1 MEKQEPDSIQA
12 FDALYTTN
20 QIQILKLLLPFC
32 PPQTQRSLAVLI
44 RLLELNYTIGFVRS
58 HPEAFH
64 APPDSLSLPDLCAKI
79 RGFCPPQLQ
88 AMLDQLMS
96 FQNAMQMYEQIKPLL
111 ELFAEQSAD
120 SGSPQ
125 DTDGSFPPDT
135 DSGSSQDT
143 DSGSPQGAKTQGKE
157 TRDKEVRDK
166 EVQNGNDAPG
176 RSADPLPDPA
186 ELLAGMLSPSQWEL
200 FQMLQK
206 GFQTAEDAGSPDR
219 KKDQKE
225 NVSWQNRP
233 ESPAG

>member
-1 MEKQEPDSIQA
+1 MEKLEPDSIQA

-20 QIQILKLLLPFC
+20 QIQVLKLLLPFC
-32 PPQTQRSLAVLI
+32 SPQTQRSLAILI

-64 APPDSLSLPDLCAKI
+64 APSDSLSFPDLCVKI

-111 ELFAEQSAD
+111 ELFAEQGTD
-120 SGSPQ
+120 SGSPR
-125 DTDGSFPPDT
+125 DTDG
-135 DSGSSQDT
+135 GSSQDT
-143 DSGSPQGAKTQGKE
+143 DSGSQQGAKTQGKE
-157 TRDKEVRDK
+157 TRDKEVQDK

-186 ELLAGMLSPSQWEL
+186 ELLAGMLSPSQREL
-200 FQMLQK
+200 FQMFQK
-206 GFQTAEDAGSPDR
+206 GFQAAEDAGSPDR

-225 NVSWQNRP
+225 NASWQNRP
-233 ESPAG
+233 ENPAG

>member
-1 MEKQEPDSIQA
+1 MEKLEPDSIQA

-20 QIQILKLLLPFC
+20 QIQVLKLLLPFC
-32 PPQTQRSLAVLI
+32 SPQTQRSLAILI

-58 HPEAFH
+58 HPKAFH
-64 APPDSLSLPDLCAKI
+64 APSDSLSFPDLCVKI

-111 ELFAEQSAD
+111 ELFAEQGTD
-120 SGSPQ
+120 SGSPR
-125 DTDGSFPPDT
+125 DTDG
-135 DSGSSQDT
+135 GSSQDT
-143 DSGSPQGAKTQGKE
+143 DSGSQQGAKTQGKE
-157 TRDKEVRDK
+157 TRDKEVQDK
-166 EVQNGNDAPG
+166 EVQNRNDAPG
-176 RSADPLPDPA
+176 RSPDPLPDLA
-186 ELLAGMLSPSQWEL
+186 ELLAGMLSPSQREL

-206 GFQTAEDAGSPDR
+206 GFQTAEDAESPDR

>member
-32 PPQTQRSLAVLI
+32 SPQTQRSLAVLI

-58 HPEAFH
+58 HPKAFH
-64 APPDSLSLPDLCAKI
+64 APSDSLSFPDLCVKI

-111 ELFAEQSAD
+111 ELFAEQGTD
-120 SGSPQ
+120 SGSPR
-125 DTDGSFPPDT
+125 DTDG
-135 DSGSSQDT
+135 GSSQDT
-143 DSGSPQGAKTQGKE
+143 DSGSQQGAKTQGKE
-157 TRDKEVRDK
+157 TRDKEVQDK
-166 EVQNGNDAPG
+166 EVQNRNDAPG
-176 RSADPLPDPA
+176 RSPDPLPDLA
-186 ELLAGMLSPSQWEL
+186 ELLAGMLSPSQREL
-200 FQMLQK
+200 FQMFQK
-206 GFQTAEDAGSPDR
+206 GFQAAEDAGSPDR

-225 NVSWQNRP
+225 NASWQNRP
-233 ESPAG
+233 ENPAG

>member
-1 MEKQEPDSIQA
+1 MEKLEPDSIQA

-20 QIQILKLLLPFC
+20 QIQVLKLLLPFC
-32 PPQTQRSLAVLI
+32 SPQTQRSLAILI

-64 APPDSLSLPDLCAKI
+64 APSDSLSFPDLCVKI

-111 ELFAEQSAD
+111 ELFAEQGTD
-120 SGSPQ
+120 SGSPR
-125 DTDGSFPPDT
+125 DTDG
-135 DSGSSQDT
+135 GSSQDT
-143 DSGSPQGAKTQGKE
+143 DSGSQQGAKTQGKE
-157 TRDKEVRDK
+157 TRDKEVQVK

-176 RSADPLPDPA
+176 KSPDPLPDLA
-186 ELLAGMLSPSQWEL
+186 ELLAGMLSPSQREL
-200 FQMLQK
+200 FQMFQK
-206 GFQTAEDAGSPDR
+206 GFQAAEDAGSPDR

-225 NVSWQNRP
+225 NASWQNRP
-233 ESPAG
+233 ENPAG

>member
-1 MEKQEPDSIQA
+1 MEKLEPDSIQA

-32 PPQTQRSLAVLI
+32 SPQTQRSLAVLI

-125 DTDGSFPPDT
+125 
-135 DSGSSQDT
+135 
-143 DSGSPQGAKTQGKE
+143 GAKTQGKE

-166 EVQNGNDAPG
+166 EVQNGNDTPV

-186 ELLAGMLSPSQWEL
+186 ELLAGMLSPSQREL

-225 NVSWQNRP
+225 NASWQNRP
-233 ESPAG
+233 ENPAG

>member
-32 PPQTQRSLAVLI
+32 SPQTQRSLAVLI

-111 ELFAEQSAD
+111 ELFAEQGAD

-125 DTDGSFPPDT
+125 DMS
-135 DSGSSQDT
+135 
-143 DSGSPQGAKTQGKE
+143 SGSPRDTDDGSPQDVKTQGKE
-157 TRDKEVRDK
+157 TRDK

-176 RSADPLPDPA
+176 RSTDPLPDLE
-186 ELLAGMLSPSQWEL
+186 ELLTGMLSPSQREL
-200 FQMLQK
+200 FQMFQK

-225 NVSWQNRP
+225 NASWQNRP
-233 ESPAG
+233 ENPAG

>member
-1 MEKQEPDSIQA
+1 MEKLEPDSIQA

-20 QIQILKLLLPFC
+20 QIQVLKLLLPFC
-32 PPQTQRSLAVLI
+32 SPQTQRSLAILI

-64 APPDSLSLPDLCAKI
+64 APSDSLSFPDLCVKI

-111 ELFAEQSAD
+111 ELFAEQGTD
-120 SGSPQ
+120 SGSPR
-125 DTDGSFPPDT
+125 DTDG
-135 DSGSSQDT
+135 GSSQDT
-143 DSGSPQGAKTQGKE
+143 DSGSQQGAKTQGKE
-157 TRDKEVRDK
+157 TRDKEVQDK
-166 EVQNGNDAPG
+166 EVQNRNDAPG
-176 RSADPLPDPA
+176 RSPDPLPDLA
-186 ELLAGMLSPSQWEL
+186 ELLAGMLSPSQREL
-200 FQMLQK
+200 FQMFQK
-206 GFQTAEDAGSPDR
+206 GFQAAEDAGSPDR

-225 NVSWQNRP
+225 NASWQNRP

>member
-32 PPQTQRSLAVLI
+32 SPQTQRSLAVLI

-125 DTDGSFPPDT
+125 
-135 DSGSSQDT
+135 
-143 DSGSPQGAKTQGKE
+143 GAKTQGKE

-166 EVQNGNDAPG
+166 EVQNGNDTPV

-186 ELLAGMLSPSQWEL
+186 ELLAGMLSPSQREL

>member
-32 PPQTQRSLAVLI
+32 SPQTQRSLAVLI

-111 ELFAEQSAD
+111 ELFAEQGAD
-120 SGSPQ
+120 SGSPR
-125 DTDGSFPPDT
+125 DTDG
-135 DSGSSQDT
+135 GSSQDT
-143 DSGSPQGAKTQGKE
+143 DSGSQQGAKTQGKE
-157 TRDKEVRDK
+157 TRDKEVQDK
-166 EVQNGNDAPG
+166 EVQNRNDAPG
-176 RSADPLPDPA
+176 RSPDPLPDLA
-186 ELLAGMLSPSQWEL
+186 ELLAGMLSPSQREL
-200 FQMLQK
+200 FQMFQK
-206 GFQTAEDAGSPDR
+206 GFQAAEDAGSPDR

-225 NVSWQNRP
+225 NASWQNRP
-233 ESPAG
+233 ENPAG

>member
-32 PPQTQRSLAVLI
+32 SPQTQRSLAVLI

-64 APPDSLSLPDLCAKI
+64 APSDSLSFPDLCVKI

-111 ELFAEQSAD
+111 ELFAEQGTD
-120 SGSPQ
+120 SGSPR
-125 DTDGSFPPDT
+125 DTDG
-135 DSGSSQDT
+135 GSSQDT
-143 DSGSPQGAKTQGKE
+143 DSGSQQGAKTQGKE
-157 TRDKEVRDK
+157 TRDKEVQDK
-166 EVQNGNDAPG
+166 EVQNRNDAPG
-176 RSADPLPDPA
+176 RSPDPLPDLA
-186 ELLAGMLSPSQWEL
+186 ELLAGMLSPSQREL
-200 FQMLQK
+200 FQMFQK
-206 GFQTAEDAGSPDR
+206 GFQAAEDAGSPDR

-225 NVSWQNRP
+225 NASWQNRP

>member
-32 PPQTQRSLAVLI
+32 SPQTQRSLAVLI

-111 ELFAEQSAD
+111 ELFAEQSA
-120 SGSPQ
+120 
-125 DTDGSFPPDT
+125 
-135 DSGSSQDT
+135 

>member
-32 PPQTQRSLAVLI
+32 SPQTQRSLAVLI

-64 APPDSLSLPDLCAKI
+64 APSDSLSFPDLCVKI

-111 ELFAEQSAD
+111 ELFAEQGTD
-120 SGSPQ
+120 SGSPR
-125 DTDGSFPPDT
+125 DTDG
-135 DSGSSQDT
+135 GSSQDT
-143 DSGSPQGAKTQGKE
+143 DSGSQQGAKTQGKE
-157 TRDKEVRDK
+157 TRDKEVQDK
-166 EVQNGNDAPG
+166 EVQNRNDAPG
-176 RSADPLPDPA
+176 RSPDPLPDLA
-186 ELLAGMLSPSQWEL
+186 ELLAGMLSPSQREL
-200 FQMLQK
+200 FQMFQK
-206 GFQTAEDAGSPDR
+206 GFQAAEDAGSPDR

-225 NVSWQNRP
+225 NASWQNRP
-233 ESPAG
+233 ENPAG

>member
-32 PPQTQRSLAVLI
+32 SPQTQRSLAVLI

-111 ELFAEQSAD
+111 ELFAEQSA
-120 SGSPQ
+120 
-125 DTDGSFPPDT
+125 

>member
-20 QIQILKLLLPFC
+20 QIQVLKLLLPFC
-32 PPQTQRSLAVLI
+32 SPQTQRSLAILI

-120 SGSPQ
+120 SGSPR
-125 DTDGSFPPDT
+125 DTDG
-135 DSGSSQDT
+135 GSSQDT
-143 DSGSPQGAKTQGKE
+143 DSGSQQGAKTQGKE
-157 TRDKEVRDK
+157 TRDKEVQDK
-166 EVQNGNDAPG
+166 EVQNRNDAPG
-176 RSADPLPDPA
+176 RSPDPLPDLA
-186 ELLAGMLSPSQWEL
+186 ELLAGMLSPSQREL
-200 FQMLQK
+200 FQMFQK
-206 GFQTAEDAGSPDR
+206 GFQAAEDAGSPDR

-225 NVSWQNRP
+225 NASWQNRP
-233 ESPAG
+233 ENPAG

>member
-32 PPQTQRSLAVLI
+32 SPQTQRSLAVLI

-111 ELFAEQSAD
+111 ELFAEQGTD
-120 SGSPQ
+120 SGSPR
-125 DTDGSFPPDT
+125 DTDG
-135 DSGSSQDT
+135 GSSQDT
-143 DSGSPQGAKTQGKE
+143 DSGSQQGAKTQGKE
-157 TRDKEVRDK
+157 TRDKEVQDK
-166 EVQNGNDAPG
+166 EVQNRNDAPG
-176 RSADPLPDPA
+176 RSPDPLPDLA
-186 ELLAGMLSPSQWEL
+186 ELLAGMLSPSQREL
-200 FQMLQK
+200 FQMFQK
-206 GFQTAEDAGSPDR
+206 GFQAAEDAGSPDR

-225 NVSWQNRP
+225 NASWQNRP

>member
-1 MEKQEPDSIQA
+1 MEKLEPDSIQA

-20 QIQILKLLLPFC
+20 QIQVLKLLLPFC
-32 PPQTQRSLAVLI
+32 SPQTQRSLAILI

-64 APPDSLSLPDLCAKI
+64 APSDSLSFPDLCVKI

-111 ELFAEQSAD
+111 ELFAEQGTD
-120 SGSPQ
+120 SGSPR
-125 DTDGSFPPDT
+125 DTDG
-135 DSGSSQDT
+135 GSSQDT
-143 DSGSPQGAKTQGKE
+143 DSGSQQGAKTQGKE
-157 TRDKEVRDK
+157 TRDKEVQDK
-166 EVQNGNDAPG
+166 EVQNRNDAPG
-176 RSADPLPDPA
+176 RSPDPLPDLA
-186 ELLAGMLSPSQWEL
+186 ELLAGMLSPSQREL
-200 FQMLQK
+200 FQMFQK

-225 NVSWQNRP
+225 NASWQNRP
-233 ESPAG
+233 ENPAG

>member
-1 MEKQEPDSIQA
+1 MEKLEPDSIQA

-32 PPQTQRSLAVLI
+32 SPQTQRSLAVLI

-64 APPDSLSLPDLCAKI
+64 APSDSLSFPDLCVKI

-111 ELFAEQSAD
+111 ELFAEQGTD
-120 SGSPQ
+120 SGSPR
-125 DTDGSFPPDT
+125 DTDG
-135 DSGSSQDT
+135 GSSQDT
-143 DSGSPQGAKTQGKE
+143 DSGSQQGAKTQGKE
-157 TRDKEVRDK
+157 TRDKEVQDK
-166 EVQNGNDAPG
+166 EVQNRNDAPG
-176 RSADPLPDPA
+176 RSPDPLPDLA
-186 ELLAGMLSPSQWEL
+186 ELLAGMLSPSQREL
-200 FQMLQK
+200 FQMFQK
-206 GFQTAEDAGSPDR
+206 GFQAAEDAGSPDR

-225 NVSWQNRP
+225 NASWQNRP
-233 ESPAG
+233 ENPAG

>member
-32 PPQTQRSLAVLI
+32 SPQTQRSLAVLI

-125 DTDGSFPPDT
+125 
-135 DSGSSQDT
+135 
-143 DSGSPQGAKTQGKE
+143 GAKTQGKE

-166 EVQNGNDAPG
+166 EVQNGNDTPV